1 MTDRQAD
8 DSPAPD
14 PTAIEYLVV
23 TVADVVAALEATL
36 GTGRETVLRITP
48 PFSGRMRARL
58 HVADTSE
65 SYEPPEPIHIDP
77 RALVEPVPS
86 YPTAAETAAELDD
99 PEDINT
105 DRHEVAHSERLTEW
119 RETVRRSIAD
129 EATIETPAGSV
140 SVTVQSLGGADD
152 STD

>member
-58 HVADTSE
+58 HVADTAE
-65 SYEPPEPIHIDP
+65 SYDAPEPIHIDP

-99 PEDINT
+99 PDDINT
-105 DRHEVAHSERLTEW
+105 ERHEAAHSERLAEW

-129 EATIETPAGSV
+129 EATIETPAGSI
-140 SVTVQSLGGADD
+140 SVTVQSLGGADAA
-152 STD
+152 TD